1 MPAPVITAT
10 FDCICAVGL
19 LAVSGMTASLALL
32 LSYLTGSIPFGY
44 LLVRVVRKVD
54 IRKHGSGNIGATNAG
69 RILGWQGFLAVLV
82 LDFLKGFLPVLM
94 IRFLLKE
101 ASPSNEHAWY
111 MVRGPLE
118 VLGGAAAIAGHLWP
132 PALGFRGGKGVAT
145 SLGVVAVLAPWAT
158 LIAIGTC
165 CVTVA
170 ATRYMSL
177 GSILAALSFAMWQ
190 VVWFARSPETLDTGQ
205 LSLLVFSIAAP
216 AMVLIRHRS
225 NVVRLW
231 RGTESRIGGTR
242 ETDQRRRAKP

>member
-1 MPAPVITAT
+1 MITAT
-10 FDCICAVGL
+10 LDCICAVGL
-19 LAVSGMTASLALL
+19 LAVSRTTASVALL

-44 LLVRVVRKVD
+44 LLVRVVRRVD
-54 IRKHGSGNIGATNAG
+54 IRKHGSGNIGATNVG
-69 RILGWQGFLAVLV
+69 RILGWQGFIAVLV

-101 ASPSNEHAWY
+101 ASLSNEQAAWY
-111 MVRGPLE
+111 TVRGPLE
-118 VLGGAAAIAGHLWP
+118 VLGGATAIAGHLWP

-158 LIAIGTC
+158 LIALGTC
-165 CVTVA
+165 SVTVA

-177 GSILAALSFAMWQ
+177 GSILAVLSFAVWQ
-190 VVWFARSPETLDTGQ
+190 VVWIARSPETLDAGQ

-225 NVVRLW
+225 NIVRLW
-231 RGTESRIGGTR
+231 RGTESRMGGTR
-242 ETDQRRRAKP
+242 KTDQRRQAEP

>member
-1 MPAPVITAT
+1 LV
-10 FDCICAVGL
+10 
-19 LAVSGMTASLALL
+19 

-44 LLVRVVRKVD
+44 LLVRAVRKVD
-54 IRKHGSGNIGATNAG
+54 IREHGSGNIGATNVG
-69 RILGWQGFLAVLV
+69 RILGWQGFFAVLV

-101 ASPSNEHAWY
+101 ASLSNEQAAWY
-111 MVRGPLE
+111 TVRGSLE

-158 LIAIGTC
+158 LVALGICI
-165 CVTVA
+165 VTVA

-177 GSILAALSFAMWQ
+177 GSILAVLSFAVWQ
-190 VVWFARSPETLDTGQ
+190 VVWIARSSEPLDAGQ

-216 AMVLIRHRS
+216 AMVLIRHRL
-225 NVVRLW
+225 NLVRLW
-231 RGTESRIGGTR
+231 KGTETRIGGSR
-242 ETDQRRRAKP
+242 ETDQRRQAEP